1 MNRSQADLR
10 HVFASPVLAGAILL
24 AVGLVGLLLSYNA
37 NKGLPY
43 VPVYEVN
50 ADLPDAAELKVGAS
64 EVRASGARV
73 GIVKKITAMPSR
85 GGKPAFARVKLDLET
100 NLKYLPVDSTVQ
112 VRPRSVLGA
121 KYLDLTIGKSKHTLP
136 PGAVLPIS
144 QAKPIVEL
152 DEAFN
157 AFDKQTNR
165 GIRQTIDELGDS
177 FAARGTSIN
186 EAIGSIHRGIL
197 PFQRV
202 TRTLIAPSTDLPGFL
217 RGLAGFTGAL
227 APVSDRLAALFDHGA
242 TTFGA
247 IDAAGNSLG
256 RTIDELSATERVGTP
271 ALQRIGP
278 VLSDTAALAAGLQPG
293 VRELPRASRRLAVTL
308 EEGTRSLGNAR
319 AAGDLIRAAFQ
330 RLARIVDSPHA
341 SSTLRNLEA
350 AVLTVRE
357 GLTKFNP
364 AQVQCN
370 IVPEWG
376 FSVAGSLL
384 DGDADGAW
392 ITIQPLMNVGQILQ
406 ESVPSP
412 DLHVNPIPHE
422 NYSECEAGNEPYRPG
437 QMLGNPP
444 GNQSNTTTTTA
455 PPSGVRALA
464 RRAGLLASSAGQ
476 GLASSLRER
485 RGSVSK

>member
-1 MNRSQADLR
+1 MNRSRADIR

-24 AVGLVGLLLSYNA
+24 AVGLIGMLLSYNA

-50 ADLPDAAELKVGAS
+50 VDMPDAAELKVGAS

-73 GIVKKITAMPSR
+73 GIVKKITAEPGR
-85 GGKPAFARVKLDLET
+85 GDRPAFVRVKLSLE
-100 NLKYLPVDSTVQ
+100 KKMQYLPVDSTVQ

-121 KYLDLTIGKSKHTLP
+121 KYLDLTVGKSKRTLP
-136 PGAVLPIS
+136 AGGVLPIS

-157 AFDKQTNR
+157 AFDRPTNR
-165 GIRQTIDELGDS
+165 GIRKTVNELGDS
-177 FAARGTSIN
+177 FASRGTSIN
-186 EAIGSIHRGIL
+186 EMFGSIRRGIV

-202 TRTLIAPSTDLPGFL
+202 TRTLIAPSTDLRGFI
-217 RGLAGFTGAL
+217 RGLEGFTGTL
-227 APVSDRLAALFDHGA
+227 APVSGRLAALFDHGA

-247 IDAAGNSLG
+247 IDAAGDSLG
-256 RTIDELSATERVGTP
+256 RSIDELSATTRVGTP
-271 ALQRIGP
+271 ALRRIGP
-278 VLSDTAALAAGLQPG
+278 VLADTAALAAGLQPG
-293 VRELPRASRRLAVTL
+293 VRELPRASRRLAVSL

-341 SSTLRNLEA
+341 SRTLRNLDA
-350 AVLTVRE
+350 TVLTVRE

-370 IVPEWG
+370 IVPTWG

-384 DGDADGAW
+384 DGDADGSW
-392 ITIQPLMNVGQILQ
+392 ITIQPLINVGQILQ

-422 NYSECEAGNEPYRPG
+422 NFSECEAGNEPYLPG
-437 QMLGNPP
+437 QQLGNPP
-444 GNQSNTTTTTA
+444 GNQRNTTTSTS
-455 PPSGVRALA
+455 PPPGARALA
-464 RRAGLLASSAGQ
+464 RRAGLLVSSTG
-476 GLASSLRER
+476 GGR
-485 RGSVSK
+485 